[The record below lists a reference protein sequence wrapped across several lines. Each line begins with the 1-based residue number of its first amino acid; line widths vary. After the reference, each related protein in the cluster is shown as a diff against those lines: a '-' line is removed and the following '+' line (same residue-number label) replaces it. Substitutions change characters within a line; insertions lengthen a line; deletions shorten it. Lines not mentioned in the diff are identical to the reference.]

1 MFATVVGARFAA
13 FARLEPVMSTV
24 DGFLIRASSFFSGR
38 GVPVSSV
45 CGGCSFE
52 PMRLKSGI

>member
-13 FARLEPVMSTV
+13 FARLDPVTSTSV
-24 DGFLIRASSFFSGR
+24 GFLISASSFFSGR

-45 CGGCSFE
+45 CGGRASSC
-52 PMRLKSGI
+52 RCG